1 MLMEFIVFDLLE
13 TLCHP
18 KHGQEKIQRVAG
30 LLPCFAP
37 FEKWQTK
44 RVKTQTFWSTC
55 FIRVRLSLAMFMLF
69 FLGGLRLKRETHG

>member
-1 MLMEFIVFDLLE
+1 MEFIVFDLLE

-37 FEKWQTK
+37 FVKWQTK
-44 RVKTQTFWSTC
+44 RVKTQTFGQHVSFC
-55 FIRVRLSLAMFMLF
+55 VHLSLAMFMLF
-69 FLGGLRLKRETHG
+69 FGGSAEAAYRFNS